1 VTFTAGLG
9 TKSITAKQTDAA
21 GNVGQVTATYKRE
34 SDGASETFISDASF
48 GKIDILF
55 IDDNSASMDPKQA
68 SLGTKFSGFATELKS
83 IDWQIGITTTDC
95 STGPYGICGS
105 LLTMT
110 GFNSK
115 VLTPSVPNY
124 TTVFNNSIQRPETAG
139 CLNTGTCP
147 AGASEPLLSATTAM
161 NKFNSDNN
169 GFFRQDSD
177 LAIVILSDADERQT
191 GGATYKDRPAQLV
204 SAFNNNW
211 GTTSKKLKV
220 YSIIVKPGDSSC
232 LDTMRVGSGGFS
244 FYGDLIDQTVNLTG
258 GFSTSICAPDYTV
271 TLKSIGES
279 VRTLTNS
286 VELAHTPVAGSVQ
299 VTFTPAQT
307 IGYTVIGNKVVF
319 DAPPSVGTE
328 IKVDYQ
334 Y

>member
-1 VTFTAGLG
+1 
-9 TKSITAKQTDAA
+9 
-21 GNVGQVTATYKRE
+21 
-34 SDGASETFISDASF
+34 
-48 GKIDILF
+48 
-55 IDDNSASMDPKQA
+55 
-68 SLGTKFSGFATELKS
+68 
-83 IDWQIGITTTDC
+83 
-95 STGPYGICGS
+95 
-105 LLTMT
+105 
-110 GFNSK
+110 
-115 VLTPSVPNY
+115 
-124 TTVFNNSIQRPETAG
+124 
-139 CLNTGTCP
+139 
-147 AGASEPLLSATTAM
+147 M

-211 GTTSKKLKV
+211 GNTGKKLKV
-220 YSIIVKPGDSSC
+220 YSIIVKPGDASC

-244 FYGDLIDQTVNLTG
+244 FYGELIDQTVNLTG

-286 VELAHTPVAGSVQ
+286 VELAHTPVPGSVQ
-299 VTFTPAQT
+299 VTFTPSQN